1 MVRSSSKDEREDI
14 RFSLHSIILLLLTFA
29 EGEILLHIFS
39 GRHSCTE
46 DKSVREKHRSEFDK
60 TENPSKYSAVAKET
74 YNQTSS
80 QGKVRYKMKTYELFT
95 F

>member
-1 MVRSSSKDEREDI
+1 MP
-14 RFSLHSIILLLLTFA
+14 LHTIMPLLLTFA

-46 DKSVREKHRSEFDK
+46 DKSIRDKYRSEFDK
-60 TENPSKYSAVAKET
+60 TENPSKYLAVAKET

-80 QGKVRYKMKTYELFT
+80 QEKVRYKMKTYELFT
-95 F
+95 S